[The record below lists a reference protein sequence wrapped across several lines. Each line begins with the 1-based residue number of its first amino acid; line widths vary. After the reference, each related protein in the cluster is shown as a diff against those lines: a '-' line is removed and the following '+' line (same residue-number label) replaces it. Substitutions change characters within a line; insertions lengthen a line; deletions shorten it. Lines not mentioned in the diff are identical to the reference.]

1 MIIFCAYNCVFTF
14 IQNSQSL
21 SLGIQLIILRKTGCF
36 PCFGGR
42 VCYLCS
48 WEALQ
53 QPWARQPGGPPDA
66 SRHLSVEG
74 KPGWPSCQ
82 RAGPEGAALVRRPGL
97 GSASCMRSWGLGGPL
112 ASVWKVGGSMF
123 PGLGTFPAVLT
134 GPLSSAS
141 VGLCQGHPHS
151 LPLGLPSTCPSPSGL
166 SADVGSSETPAPGK
180 DSGCH
185 CPLATLG

>member
-1 MIIFCAYNCVFTF
+1 MPHVT
-14 IQNSQSL
+14 SQ
-21 SLGIQLIILRKTGCF
+21 LRAS
-36 PCFGGR
+36 PGGR
-42 VCYLCS
+42 LVKGL
-48 WEALQ
+48 
-53 QPWARQPGGPPDA
+53 
-66 SRHLSVEG
+66 
-74 KPGWPSCQ
+74 
-82 RAGPEGAALVRRPGL
+82 GPEGAALVRRPGL
-97 GSASCMRSWGLGGPL
+97 GSASCMRSWGPGGPL